1 VSGAREAAFQL
12 WADAL
17 RAAAL
22 TAVDPHGLGGVALRA
37 QHGPVRERWL
47 SALHALLPAGTPV
60 RRVPLHARDDRLLGG
75 LDLTATLAAGRPVA
89 QTGLMAEADGGVLV
103 LAMAERIA
111 DATAARVCAAL
122 DSGEVALARDG
133 LQSVSPAR
141 FGVVALDERA
151 GDDEGPPAR
160 LLERLA
166 FHLDLAAV
174 SMGEVDALAGGQAPA
189 GSPRPVTG
197 REAGAGRVRG
207 LVSAA
212 ESESDAAAAA
222 RAPASTAAPAAAAAA
237 PASAETSASAAAAPP
252 DTDPDPD
259 PIAQARALLPRVAV
273 ADDVLEALCGTALAL
288 GIASLR
294 APLLALRAA
303 RAAAALDGRDTVS
316 TEDAALAARLVLAPR
331 ATVVPAP
338 PPDPQA
344 DEPPPPEPPE
354 PREPDD
360 PGASD
365 APDTDPADPPPELPA
380 DRPLDDVV
388 LEAARAAIP
397 AGLLASLALAEAAA
411 ARAAAG
417 GRMGATREA
426 RLRGR
431 PAGTRPGLP
440 RDGARLALVDTL
452 RAAAPWQRL
461 RKADSLTA
469 GTHSRIA
476 LRASDFRVARLQE
489 RTETTTVFAID
500 ASGSA
505 ALHRLAEAKGAVELL
520 LADCYVRRDRV
531 AVLAFR
537 GRSAELLLPPT
548 RSLVRAKRSLA
559 GLPGGG
565 GTPLAAGIDAAAA
578 LADATRRRGGT
589 PVVVLLTDGRAN
601 VARDGAGGRAR
612 ADADAREAAH
622 RLRAAGHTALLIDT
636 SPQPQPPARE
646 LAAAMGAAYL
656 PLPHA
661 DATAMSRSVQAA
673 AASARAPAR
682 GR

>member
-1 VSGAREAAFQL
+1 VAGAREAAILQ

-22 TAVDPHGLGGVALRA
+22 TAVDPSGLGGVALRA

-47 SALHALLPAGTPV
+47 SALRALLPAQAPM
-60 RRVPLHARDDRLLGG
+60 RRVPLHARDDRLIGG
-75 LDLTATLAAGRPVA
+75 LDLTATLQAGRPVA
-89 QTGLMAEADGGVLV
+89 QAGLLAEAHGGLLV
-103 LAMAERIA
+103 LAMAERVA
-111 DATAARVCAAL
+111 DATAARICAAL

-141 FGVVALDERA
+141 VGVVALDERA

-166 FHLDLAAV
+166 FHLDLASV
-174 SMGEVDALAGGQAPA
+174 SIGDVGALGGEAGPLRQSAAPA
-189 GSPRPVTG
+189 DPARRLHAVPR
-197 REAGAGRVRG
+197 GAPAAAATAAAPA
-207 LVSAA
+207 SAT
-212 ESESDAAAAA
+212 DAAAAMA
-222 RAPASTAAPAAAAAA
+222 TAAAAA
-237 PASAETSASAAAAPP
+237 PATARVAAG
-252 DTDPDPD
+252 DPD
-259 PIAQARALLPRVAV
+259 PIADARARLPRVIAG
-273 ADDVLEALCGTALAL
+273 DDVLEALCGAALAL

-303 RAAAALDGRDTVS
+303 RAAAALDGRDAVS

-331 ATVVPAP
+331 ATVLPAP
-338 PPDPQA
+338 PEAPPDA
-344 DEPPPPEPPE
+344 DPPAPEPPE
-354 PREPDD
+354 PDARDPDHRDADRPD
-360 PGASD
+360 P
-365 APDTDPADPPPELPA
+365 PDPPPDPPDPPPDPPG

-411 ARAAAG
+411 ARAAGG
-417 GRMGATREA
+417 GRAGAMREA

-452 RAAAPWQRL
+452 RAAAPWQTL
-461 RKADSLTA
+461 RKSESATA

-537 GRSAELLLPPT
+537 GRTAELLLPPT

-578 LADATRRRGGT
+578 LAAATRRRGGT

-601 VARDGAGGRAR
+601 VARDGTGGRAR
-612 ADADAREAAH
+612 ADADARESAD
-622 RLRAAGHTALLIDT
+622 RLRAAGHVALLIDT
-636 SPQPQPPARE
+636 SPQPQPGARE

-661 DATAMSRSVQAA
+661 DATAMSRSMQAA
-673 AASARAPAR
+673 AASARAPGR

>member
-1 VSGAREAAFQL
+1 MAGAHEAPL
-12 WADAL
+12 LVWADAL

-47 SALHALLPAGTPV
+47 SALHAQLPAGTPV
-60 RRVPLHARDDRLLGG
+60 RRVPLHARDDRLIGG

-89 QTGLMAEADGGVLV
+89 QAGLMSEADSGVLV

-174 SMGEVDALAGGQAPA
+174 SIGDVDVLAGGPAPL
-189 GSPRPVTG
+189 G
-197 REAGAGRVRG
+197 
-207 LVSAA
+207 
-212 ESESDAAAAA
+212 AA
-222 RAPASTAAPAAAAAA
+222 RPAPGRGTAAGPG
-237 PASAETSASAAAAPP
+237 SASAADPTPVAAW
-252 DTDPDPD
+252 DPD

-273 ADDVLEALCGTALAL
+273 ADGVLEALCGAALAL
-288 GIASLR
+288 GIQSLR

-303 RAAAALDGRDTVS
+303 RAAAALEGRDTVS

-338 PPDPQA
+338 PPEPQA
-344 DEPPPPEPPE
+344 DDSPPPEPPE
-354 PREPDD
+354 SGEPDD

-365 APDTDPADPPPELPA
+365 APDTDPADLPPEPPS

-461 RKADSLTA
+461 RKGSSPTA

-537 GRSAELLLPPT
+537 GRTAEILLPPT

-612 ADADAREAAH
+612 ADADAREAAG
-622 RLRAAGHTALLIDT
+622 RLRAAGHTTLLIDT

-673 AASARAPAR
+673 AAAANAPGR